1 MSTNPFRKSSSLKGS
16 GGSNTP
22 TPSLTSDPRGTSPG
36 ALSLDTRVHG
46 TSQKHVNFASP
57 PAIPISPVSYPPSP
71 ESTRQE
77 FLSTFPSPHS
87 TLPAPTDYSQALASD
102 PFAAEASDEDDGA
115 IEQALENARANN
127 EMTASGSM
135 VTKVSKEDAVRETL
149 GRFASI
155 PRRPVNSQ
163 SAAAGKDL
171 SSFSKSTMD
180 VDAFKRMLLT
190 GDRGS
195 SSVRDTAGQSIQS
208 GPNPVSDSGSSAD
221 TASISQHSI
230 FETVQPAPDESPRTS
245 DELEANEA
253 NIYRAQ
259 LGTISE
265 KGEKPPPPKSRR
277 GKPLKDLGTEQGPTA
292 KFDSFINSL
301 ALPGSRNVS
310 SEAPSLR
317 SPPIDESSTGDRLAS
332 AGYPDTQKKVP
343 PAPPLTRRKSQQ
355 APKKPVLT
363 RSSSSRHSVFSETDG
378 PPSPYFSSS
387 GTKPPPPPPARRTN
401 STGDRRPSLDVASIP
416 EDADVMDSEV
426 RPGLQ
431 SSPSYSKRMSQGLPP
446 PPLPPPRRGRG
457 SSRSSMETTRP
468 SMAHLAMEEAGGSDL
483 GFPKGDPR
491 DILADLAAL
500 QREVDAAR
508 AGAGQ

>member
-16 GGSNTP
+16 GGSSTP

-46 TSQKHVNFASP
+46 PTQKHVNFASP

-77 FLSTFPSPHS
+77 FLSAFPSPHS
-87 TLPAPTDYSQALASD
+87 PLPAPTDYSQALASD
-102 PFAAEASDEDDGA
+102 PFAAEASDEDDTA

-127 EMTASGSM
+127 EITAPGSM
-135 VTKVSKEDAVRETL
+135 ATKASREDAVRETL

-171 SSFSKSTMD
+171 SKSAMD

-195 SSVRDTAGQSIQS
+195 SSSRETGVQNIQS

-245 DELEANEA
+245 DDLEGNEA
-253 NIYRAQ
+253 NTYRAQ

-265 KGEKPPPPKSRR
+265 KGERPPPPKSRR

-301 ALPGSRNVS
+301 ALPGSYNAS

-317 SPPIDESSTGDRLAS
+317 SPPIDDSSTSDRLAS
-332 AGYPDTQKKVP
+332 AGYSDTQKKVP

-355 APKKPVLT
+355 APKKPALA
-363 RSSSSRHSVFSETDG
+363 RSSSSRYSVFSETDG
-378 PPSPYFSSS
+378 PPSPAFSSS
-387 GTKPPPPPPARRTN
+387 GTKPPPPPPARRAN
-401 STGDRRPSLDVASIP
+401 STGDRRPSIDVASIP
-416 EDADVMDSEV
+416 ENENVTDTEF
-426 RPGLQ
+426 RPGLH
-431 SSPSYSKRMSQGLPP
+431 SSPSYSKRLSQGLP

-468 SMAHLAMEEAGGSDL
+468 SMAHLDVSDAGGSDL
-483 GFPKGDPR
+483 GFPKSDPR